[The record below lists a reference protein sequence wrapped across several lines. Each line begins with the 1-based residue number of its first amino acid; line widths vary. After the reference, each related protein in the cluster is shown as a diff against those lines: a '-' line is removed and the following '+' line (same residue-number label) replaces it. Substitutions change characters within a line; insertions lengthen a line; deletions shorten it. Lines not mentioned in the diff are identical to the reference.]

1 MNTVDLSY
9 DLYDKHNSKNA
20 LIIANGLFGPVVS
33 EDASERMGDL
43 IAIANDD
50 LILIDPARVKEESSM
65 VGHHGGITDI
75 EVEIPLLLT

>member
-1 MNTVDLSY
+1 VA
-9 DLYDKHNSKNA
+9 KIFSKSEA
-20 LIIANGLFGPVVS
+20 IADELFGPVVS
-33 EDASERMGDL
+33 EDASDRMGDL

-50 LILIDPARVKEESSM
+50 LIIIDPARVKEESSM